1 MAWLL
6 VCVLGF
12 ASCESSAPVLEKTE
26 ALPTAE
32 TPSLAMRYSVS
43 QVSEART
50 THNVDQRAMTIEGV
64 LSVGVAGNSNEDAWI
79 QIQCADS
86 SAVSRARAALGD
98 SLAGIPIHFS
108 LSDSI
113 KAQ

>member
-1 MAWLL
+1 M
-6 VCVLGF
+6 LG
-12 ASCESSAPVLEKTE
+12 SSGCESSEPVLDPTE
-26 ALPTAE
+26 NPPLV
-32 TPSLAMRYSVS
+32 MRYSVS

-50 THNVDQRAMTIEGV
+50 AHNVDQRAMQIEGV

-79 QIQCADS
+79 QIQCKDS
-86 SAVSRARAALGD
+86 TAVSRARAVLGD

>member
-1 MAWLL
+1 MAWLI

-12 ASCESSAPVLEKTE
+12 AGCESSVPVLEKTDN
-26 ALPTAE
+26 P
-32 TPSLAMRYSVS
+32 PIAMRYSVS

-79 QIQCADS
+79 QIQCMDS
-86 SAVSRARAALGD
+86 TAVSRARAALGD

-113 KAQ
+113 QAQ